1 MIKLNDKSQKNP
13 FGLTKFKKIMSEID
27 DCFEGSNGAD
37 ASDLLRYI
45 FSSLSSEDL
54 NIDHVN
60 DNINEQ
66 PLDETSEK
74 ETFNEFK
81 KCISPSLINNIFYI
95 YNKIT
100 FLCKNKHKN
109 YCFEYSS
116 FLEFNL
122 MNISKQTMGKKGNL
136 ELITLNQCFIYNKNL
151 LENNEDFECSVCE
164 KSIWRK

>member
-1 MIKLNDKSQKNP
+1 
-13 FGLTKFKKIMSEID
+13 MSEID

-45 FSSLSSEDL
+45 FSFLSSEDL

-60 DNINEQ
+60 DNINSQ
-66 PLDETSEK
+66 PLNETSEK
-74 ETFNEFK
+74 ETFYEFK
-81 KCISPSLINNIFYI
+81 KFISPSLIN
-95 YNKIT
+95 NKIT

-122 MNISKQTMGKKGNL
+122 MNISKQIMGKKDNL

-151 LENNEDFECSVCE
+151 LENNEDFECSICE
-164 KSIWRK
+164 NSIKTKIYFDE

>member
-1 MIKLNDKSQKNP
+1 
-13 FGLTKFKKIMSEID
+13 MSEID

-60 DNINEQ
+60 DNINSQ

-81 KCISPSLINNIFYI
+81 KCISPSLINN
-95 YNKIT
+95 KIT

-109 YCFEYSS
+109 YCFEYI
-116 FLEFNL
+116 FF
-122 MNISKQTMGKKGNL
+122 
-136 ELITLNQCFIYNKNL
+136 
-151 LENNEDFECSVCE
+151 
-164 KSIWRK
+164 